1 MKMKRNGMPAFLLAA
16 LTAVCL
22 LTACD
27 NETSGD
33 DDAPAAGAATTASGP
48 ITTLNGRTFVC
59 AEFIYTTTY
68 SSPQTYS
75 GINNDQPFTKKIQT
89 YTNPYYITG
98 TSDSDLKYYAR
109 DNSGSYVCWD
119 ATYSISGTTLT
130 ITFGSTLRATITS
143 ATSFTV
149 QGYSESR
156 TDTGGLTTTDT
167 EGNLVFTEGSAPST
181 WTYSLSYA
189 NE

>member
-1 MKMKRNGMPAFLLAA
+1 MKPVPMTMPRQRVLQQLPPAPSPHS
-16 LTAVCL
+16 TAEPL
-22 LTACD
+22 SAQ
-27 NETSGD
+27 S
-33 DDAPAAGAATTASGP
+33 
-48 ITTLNGRTFVC
+48 
-59 AEFIYTTTY
+59 FIYTTTY

-89 YTNPYYITG
+89 YTTPYYITG

>member
-16 LTAVCL
+16 LTAICL

-68 SSPQTYS
+68 SAPQTYS

-130 ITFGSTLRATITS
+130 ITLGNTLIATIDSATRFSIKGTS
-143 ATSFTV
+143 ASDTNTS
-149 QGYSESR
+149 
-156 TDTGGLTTTDT
+156 GLTTTDI
-167 EGNLVFTEGSAPST
+167 NSDLVFTEGSVPST